1 MLVCLGSSSPLWGY
15 IDSTPTLGGLITDSD
30 HIAVLE
36 VDRVSR
42 EKRVILFKG
51 TADLK
56 GKGPTGPVK
65 HQLTDGHH
73 PRQSLAVLD
82 WAEPGQTAICFRRG
96 DVCLTCIGRFW
107 YECAAGADSCWTM
120 TAGKPELSYAYS
132 GSSIKL
138 RDHVTA
144 VLAGREVVVTA
155 LKYQVMRLVPGPGR
169 WLERRLEHW
178 ATYEAVGSGRLMRG
192 KEWPVWRIRA
202 SLRMPA
208 ITLGVV
214 RDPEKYIAGMG
225 PAGPEDVPA
234 LAKALNHDD
243 ARVRIEA
250 AEDLALVGPP
260 AAPAV
265 PALLRICR
273 EAADPLLRVQAAQAV
288 ASIDPKNEAALS
300 LLVGAVK
307 DRADKVRK
315 RAAESLGDL
324 GPGAVSAVPALVEA
338 VKDPDPG
345 VSWAA
350 VDALGQ
356 VGPDAE
362 AAVPAL
368 IAASREARLRG
379 AAVEALGLIG
389 RKARAAVPAL
399 EQVLRGD
406 DVRVRWAAA
415 AALVRIGGS
424 GVKAGVRY
432 FLATPAGGKGLY
444 DAENILVGPA
454 AQEAL
459 RELLDGVRDPALRD
473 TATRVL
479 RDKNFL
485 PLTPDQLADVRG
497 FVKDPDA
504 GVRCVAAWVLY
515 CRRGQTGAAVDDKDF
530 IEVQRHTLKT
540 SDPWARRQAAQFLGT
555 LGPYGK
561 DAEAALSA
569 VLEDPDAGVREAA
582 AAALKGIQRK

>member
-1 MLVCLGSSSPLWGY
+1 LWGY
-15 IDSTPTLGGLITDSD
+15 IDSTPTLGGLIAESD

-36 VDRVSR
+36 VDRVNR
-42 EKRVILFKG
+42 DRKVILFKS

-56 GKGPTGPVK
+56 GKGPAGPVK
-65 HQLTDGHH
+65 HQITEGFH

-82 WAEPGQTAICFRRG
+82 WAEAGQTAICFRRG
-96 DVCLTCIGRFW
+96 DLCRTCIGRSW
-107 YECAAGADSCWTM
+107 YDCATGADSWWTM
-120 TAGKPELSYAYS
+120 TAARPELSYAYS
-132 GSSIKL
+132 GSPVKL
-138 RDHVTA
+138 RDHVA
-144 VLAGREVVVTA
+144 AILAGREVVVTA
-155 LKYQVMRLVPGPGR
+155 LKYQVMSLAPGPGR
-169 WLERRLEHW
+169 WLERRPEHW

-202 SLRMPA
+202 SFRMPA
-208 ITLGVV
+208 MTLGVV

-234 LAKALNHDD
+234 LAKALSHED

-260 AAPAV
+260 AAPGV

-273 EAADPLLRVQAAQAV
+273 EASDPLLRVGAAGAV
-288 ASIDPKNEAALS
+288 ASIDPKNEAARS
-300 LLVGAVK
+300 LLIEALK
-307 DRADKVRK
+307 DRSDKVRK

-324 GPGAVSAVPALVEA
+324 GPGAAPAVGALVEA
-338 VKDPDPG
+338 VKDPDPA
-345 VSWAA
+345 VSWTA

-362 AAVPAL
+362 AAVPTL
-368 IAASREARLRG
+368 IAACKEARLRG

-415 AALVRIGGS
+415 AALVRIGGP

-432 FLATPAGGKGLY
+432 FLAIPPGGRGLY

-454 AQEAL
+454 APEAL
-459 RELLDGVRDPALRD
+459 RELLDAVRDPALRD

-485 PLTPDQLADVRG
+485 PLTPDQLTDVRG
-497 FVKDPDA
+497 FVKDPDP
-504 GVRCVAAWVLY
+504 GVRCVAAWVLH
-515 CRRGQTGAAVDDKDF
+515 CRRAQTGAAVDDKDF
-530 IEVQRHTLKT
+530 IEVQRQTLKA
-540 SDPWARRQAAQFLGT
+540 SDPWARRQAAQLLGT

-569 VLEDPDAGVREAA
+569 VLDDPDAGVREAA